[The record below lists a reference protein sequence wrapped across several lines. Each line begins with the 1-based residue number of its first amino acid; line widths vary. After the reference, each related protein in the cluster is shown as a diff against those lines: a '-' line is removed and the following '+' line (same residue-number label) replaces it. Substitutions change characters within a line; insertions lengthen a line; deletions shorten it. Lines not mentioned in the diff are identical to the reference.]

1 MHQPAWGGRARRL
14 QLSPHPVRGGFRLQ
28 IRRTGRLGRR
38 TTLPPSARGMPRARW
53 TRTARENGRGA
64 RLCPVPSRLYTIVVD
79 SREPRRLADFWA
91 AVLDFRIL
99 YDAPDEVG
107 VARDDDTYPG
117 LIFVLVPDHK
127 VVKNRLHID
136 LNPDDRD
143 REVARLERLGAT
155 RADVGQGPEVT
166 WVVMRDPE
174 GNEFCVLGPRE
185 GGL

>member
-1 MHQPAWGGRARRL
+1 M
-14 QLSPHPVRGGFRLQ
+14 
-28 IRRTGRLGRR
+28 
-38 TTLPPSARGMPRARW
+38 
-53 TRTARENGRGA
+53 
-64 RLCPVPSRLYTIVVD
+64 PSRLYAIVVD
-79 SREPRRLADFWA
+79 SRDPRRLADFWA
-91 AVLDFRIL
+91 AVLDFRIV
-99 YDAPDEVG
+99 YEAQDEVG

-127 VVKNRLHID
+127 VVKNRLHLD

-143 REVARLERLGAT
+143 REVDRLEQLGAT

-174 GNEFCVLGPRE
+174 GNEFCVLRPRK

>member
-1 MHQPAWGGRARRL
+1 MERRRMHPPTAGGT
-14 QLSPHPVRGGFRLQ
+14 PH
-28 IRRTGRLGRR
+28 T
-38 TTLPPSARGMPRARW
+38 RW
-53 TRTARENGRGA
+53 TRTARENGCGA
-64 RLCPVPSRLYTIVVD
+64 RLCRVPSRLYTIVVD

-99 YDAPDEVG
+99 YEAQDEVV

-117 LIFVLVPDHK
+117 LIFVRVPDQK

-143 REVARLERLGAT
+143 REVARLERFGAT